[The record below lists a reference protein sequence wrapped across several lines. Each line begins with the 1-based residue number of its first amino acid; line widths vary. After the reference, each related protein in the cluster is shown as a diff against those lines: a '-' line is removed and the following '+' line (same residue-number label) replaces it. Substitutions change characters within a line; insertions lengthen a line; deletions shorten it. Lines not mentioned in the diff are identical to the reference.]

1 MSGFSTDIFSFSFSL
16 SLSLHLYLSFSLS
29 PSLSFFLSAA
39 PADNQHFNS
48 GPPAR
53 PDSST
58 LISFPIFQLFVAIS
72 RSSDPSPWK
81 VWLRREAPPP
91 KKNQI
96 KKKKWNK
103 MVGIIKWNEHRW
115 QARLP
120 APSGARWSRRPGRP
134 GRLGRLDVSM
144 EIFVSRREI
153 GLWWAAYCCAYH
165 SSAENESRL
174 NFIGEIV

>member
-1 MSGFSTDIFSFSFSL
+1 MLKASSL
-16 SLSLHLYLSFSLS
+16 SLSL
-29 PSLSFFLSAA
+29 SLSFFLRLLPIINISIAAHQLAPTRQPLFLFLYFNYSWLSAA
-39 PADNQHFNS
+39 PAILLHGKFDWE
-48 GPPAR
+48 GKP
-53 PDSST
+53 
-58 LISFPIFQLFVAIS
+58 
-72 RSSDPSPWK
+72 
-81 VWLRREAPPP
+81 PPP